1 MIKKLPINKD
11 MALTLL
17 KVQKNSPTLLFGAGV
32 VGVVTTVVLASK
44 ATLQLNDIVEDT
56 SVLITKINDL
66 EHKDYSPE
74 DKVKDKAIAYTQ
86 SGLKIAKLYAPAFAV
101 GVVSI
106 GCLTGSHQI
115 LTRRNVA
122 LSAAYAGAEKALR
135 DYRGRVIE
143 SIGEEKESKIW
154 QPVEMV
160 DTIGEDG
167 KKTKAP
173 VLTAKGGSPYKVLF
187 GEHNPNWNDTDEYNK
202 IFIQAQQNYANDLL
216 RARGYVFLNDVHEML
231 GLERTKAGQIVGW
244 VLNGSGDNFIDFGVF
259 ADSYQGMRFVSGDER
274 SIWLDFNVDG
284 NVLDILD

>member
-56 SVLITKINDL
+56 SVLVNKINDL

-135 DYRGRVIE
+135 DYRGRVVE
-143 SIGEEKESKIW
+143 SIGAEKESKIW

-173 VLTAKGGSPYKVLF
+173 TITAKGGSPYKVLF
-187 GEHNPNWNDTDEYNK
+187 GEHNPNWNDQAEYNQ

-259 ADSYQGMRFVSGDER
+259 ADNYQGMRFVSGDER